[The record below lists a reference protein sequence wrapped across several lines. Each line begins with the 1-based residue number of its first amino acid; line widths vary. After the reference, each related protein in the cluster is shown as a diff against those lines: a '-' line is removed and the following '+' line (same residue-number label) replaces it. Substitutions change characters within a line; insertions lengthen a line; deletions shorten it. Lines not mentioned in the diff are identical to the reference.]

1 MGIKEIKIRNDFNNK
16 LLKRRELL
24 FSLEY
29 EGSTPSRQD
38 MKSSVVDKFN
48 LKAENTVIVKAE
60 SLHGSDT
67 AEVLVH
73 EYADKEAMKMA
84 QPHLFARP
92 HKSKKAAAGGDAG
105 AAAPA
110 AEAKK
115 EEPKA
120 EEAK

>member
-1 MGIKEIKIRNDFNNK
+1 MKIKEIKIKNDFNNK

-24 FSLEY
+24 FSFEY
-29 EGSTPSRQD
+29 EGSTPSREE

-48 LKAENTVIVKAE
+48 LKAENTIIVRA
-60 SLHGSDT
+60 SPLHGSDT

-73 EYADKEAMKMA
+73 EYADKEAMKIA
-84 QPHLFARP
+84 QPHLLARP
-92 HKSKKAAAGGDAG
+92 HKSKKASAGGEA
-105 AAAPA
+105 AAAP
-110 AEAKK
+110 EAKK